1 MSVRKTAS
9 ELQGDLWP
17 LHAAAAKTKR
27 ERDSG
32 SGPHCRP
39 WCALCRVDTLA
50 IREFY
55 IVKNEVWDAAVGPD
69 SFIDYSYLCI
79 GCLEL
84 RLGRRLVPSDFT
96 DAPVNEIHEA
106 KSPRLRDRLT
116 RVRPRSRTNRDEQ

>member
-55 IVKNEVWDAAVGPD
+55 MVEDEVWDAAVGPD
-69 SFIDYSYLCI
+69 SFIRGSYLCI

-84 RLGRRLVPSDFT
+84 RLGRRLVPDDFT
-96 DAPVNEIHEA
+96 DAPLNECRGD
-106 KSPRLRDRLT
+106 SPRLHDRKT
-116 RVRPRSRTNRDEQ
+116 REAPA